1 VSADPRIPAGE
12 PTPADDRDRE
22 PPRPAARRGTRF
34 LLLISVFA
42 VASAGLVY
50 ELVAGA
56 VSSYLMGD
64 AVTQFSLVIGVFLCA
79 MGLGSWL
86 AQFIRR
92 NLIRAFVELE
102 IWIGLIGGLS
112 SLLMFAID
120 AFAEPLFPPLFYLL
134 CAIIGVMVGAE
145 IPLLVRI
152 VKADTG
158 VTQALS
164 AVLALDY
171 VGALIGAILFPL
183 LALPLLGLSRA
194 SLVFG
199 LMNLA
204 VAAAGLTLL
213 RERRRG
219 PAVRVAV
226 ATLLLL
232 AAFIGST
239 RMVGILEDILYQD
252 SVILVRQTPYQRIVL
267 TRWRDDVRLFLNGHL
282 QFSAVDEARYHEA
295 LVHPAMAA
303 AGRPTGVLVLGGGDG
318 LAVREI
324 LKHPTVE
331 RVTVVDI
338 DPVVTELA
346 RTRDELVALNEGALN
361 DPRVTLVHTDAMRFL
376 STDETFYDVIIADL
390 PDPSSAGLAKL
401 YSGGFYA
408 LAARRLARSGALVTQ
423 ATSPYFAREAFWSIE
438 RTIAGAVD
446 GEELQPL
453 VTHPYHVHVPS
464 FGEWGFVLA
473 AFGELA
479 VDHFTVTVPTRFLDD
494 RTLRDAFAFPL
505 DLQPVE
511 VEANT
516 LDNPVLH
523 RLYQRG
529 WDRFN
534 Q

>member
-1 VSADPRIPAGE
+1 MKPDE
-12 PTPADDRDRE
+12 TPAPGRTGPDSAPTE
-22 PPRPAARRGTRF
+22 PAAREASRRGAR
-34 LLLISVFA
+34 LLLLGSVFA
-42 VASAGLVY
+42 VASCGLVY

-86 AQFIRR
+86 AQFVRR

-102 IWIGLIGGLS
+102 IWIGLVGGLS
-112 SLLMFAID
+112 SLVMFALD

-134 CAIIGVMVGAE
+134 CAVIGVMVGIE
-145 IPLLVRI
+145 IPLLIRI
-152 VKADTG
+152 VRAGTG
-158 VTQALS
+158 VSQAVS

-171 VGALIGAILFPL
+171 VGALVGSILFPL

-194 SLVFG
+194 SVVFG

-213 RERRRG
+213 KGRRRG
-219 PAVRVAV
+219 PAIRVTV

-232 AAFIGST
+232 GAFAGSS
-239 RMVGILEDILYQD
+239 RMVGFLEDLLYQD

-303 AGRPTGVLVLGGGDG
+303 AGRPRTVLVLGGGDG

-324 LKHPTVE
+324 LKHGAVE
-331 RVTVVDI
+331 AVTVVDI
-338 DPVVTELA
+338 DPAVTELA
-346 RTRDELVALNEGALN
+346 RTRDELVALNRGSLN
-361 DPRVTLVHTDAMRFL
+361 DPRVAVVHTDAMRFL
-376 STDETFYDVIIADL
+376 REDDGLYDVIVADL

-401 YSGGFYA
+401 YSRGFYA
-408 LAARRLARSGALVTQ
+408 MAARRLSRSGALVTQ
-423 ATSPYFAREAFWSIE
+423 ATSPYFASEAFWCIVRTVDNAIE
-438 RTIAGAVD
+438 P
-446 GEELQPL
+446 GELRGL
-453 VTHPYHVHVPS
+453 VAHPYHVHVPS

-473 AFGELA
+473 AFGDLA
-479 VDHFTVTVPTRFLDD
+479 VDRLEVAVPTRFLDD
-494 RTLRDAFAFPL
+494 RTLRDAFGFPL
-505 DLQPVE
+505 DLQPVGSGL
-511 VEANT
+511 NT
-516 LDNPVLH
+516 LDDPVLH
-523 RLYQRG
+523 DFYQRG